1 MMKTENLPLV
11 RISIRGKSG
20 DISLIEEEPGLSL
33 EEWKH
38 VRDAAF
44 ARLRKAVTIIPRQ
57 LIDLVEQ
64 LNHRT
69 LVQIF
74 FNKTLDGSGLSFG
87 IKPLG
92 KKTKGSVGETEN
104 TNSQNLITA
113 SEALAFFLRVTLRDL
128 KHAEKQ
134 RTAAPV
140 RTSNLVPRSVI
151 SEIAM
156 DLLDSCTDA
165 PGPFLNQLFR
175 ELLNVGSVKHGAPRE
190 LEAQEQAAFAIAQ
203 YPTVRTRE
211 LARKLKVNASTISRW
226 RRSREFQAK
235 IEQAAE
241 TIRRWNEEES
251 REQK

>member
-92 KKTKGSVGETEN
+92 KKTKGSVGEPETCGEAAYSGTGAHIKSGPTECDFGN
-104 TNSQNLITA
+104 CN
-113 SEALAFFLRVTLRDL
+113 
-128 KHAEKQ
+128 
-134 RTAAPV
+134 
-140 RTSNLVPRSVI
+140 
-151 SEIAM
+151 
-156 DLLDSCTDA
+156 
-165 PGPFLNQLFR
+165 GPI
-175 ELLNVGSVKHGAPRE
+175 G
-190 LEAQEQAAFAIAQ
+190 
-203 YPTVRTRE
+203 
-211 LARKLKVNASTISRW
+211 
-226 RRSREFQAK
+226 
-235 IEQAAE
+235 
-241 TIRRWNEEES
+241 
-251 REQK
+251 